1 MFIISVY
8 HFSAI
13 HAVDVIVQ
21 LSSYTS
27 IERRYLHL
35 NKLRTALNTD
45 RYHTIGA
52 KQLRT
57 ATPFLMS
64 QQVDGTSLLMVK
76 LKLIGMLQITLL
88 KSVTV
93 YNFFCV
99 DAHYQTVFLFKS
111 WEALWPWMFMPQL

>member
-1 MFIISVY
+1 M
-8 HFSAI
+8 
-13 HAVDVIVQ
+13 
-21 LSSYTS
+21 
-27 IERRYLHL
+27 
-35 NKLRTALNTD
+35 LRHCGGIGCEAAG
-45 RYHTIGA
+45 YHTIGA

-99 DAHYQTVFLFKS
+99 DALARRG
-111 WEALWPWMFMPQL
+111 ALPNGVLV